1 MLQRI
6 ITHAT
11 ILSERCIMTNRQK
24 NKRTMYKA
32 VTAFF
37 AKWKTVMRS
46 ILAFAEEE
54 TRYYS
59 LLDDIDAKAGERDNA
74 GAGTYTARDAASE
87 SLIDLLLAVGAG
99 LVSYASKKKLTDV
112 KEIAKLKPSK
122 LERLADVE
130 LKVKAKA
137 IYDLAVQYA
146 TDLAAYNVSAEK
158 IAALQSAI
166 TTFTKASEAIAGGA
180 SGTSGAV
187 KSLKDLF
194 LETDDLIKDQ
204 FDNFVRTLKTTQPQ
218 LFAEYLTARR
228 IHDLGGSQK
237 ETPAPAPAAT
247 AVAAKA

>member
-1 MLQRI
+1 
-6 ITHAT
+6 
-11 ILSERCIMTNRQK
+11 MTNRQK

-32 VTAFF
+32 VKAFF
-37 AKWKTVMRS
+37 TKWKTVMQS
-46 ILAFAEEE
+46 ILAFAAEE
-54 TRYYS
+54 TKFYS
-59 LLDDIDAKAGERDNA
+59 LLDDIDAKASERDIA

-87 SLIDLLLAVGAG
+87 SLIDILLAVGAG
-99 LVSYASKKKLTDV
+99 LVSYAGKKKLADV
-112 KEIAKLKPSK
+112 KEIATLKPSK
-122 LERLADVE
+122 LERLPDVE

-137 IYDLAVQYA
+137 IYDLAAQYA

-166 TTFTKASEAIAGGA
+166 TAFVKASEAIASGA

-204 FDNFVRTLKTTQPQ
+204 FDNFVKTLKTTQPQ
-218 LFAEYLTARR
+218 LFTEYLTARH

-237 ETPAPAPAAT
+237 ETPAPVPAAAT
-247 AVAAKA
+247 ATATAATKA